1 MIEYSSIFQ
10 TGIQSLLAVACGWGC
25 GRWGVLQP
33 DPTVV
38 NVNTL
43 VLKFCIPC
51 LQVHLLA
58 IKTDMRQPGSWSALL
73 AFLAWSMGL
82 QALLA
87 LLQLLRQGRLQYA
100 QLGVDSLLL
109 TTNNT
114 GILGPVVLLAA
125 LGPEYAPL
133 GMLATVALY
142 FQQLPSAQLLFHLHQ
157 EQAAAAAGT
166 ATTAAVTA
174 ADSMLASDGHG
185 WQEQQPLLAAGQA
198 GNDGSNSISATRNS
212 NSSAAQGSR
221 ASSML
226 ADGQAGAQHGNG
238 SGFAFVQPGAAVT
251 PEASS
256 ARITAAE
263 AAAGSRRS
271 PLHAP
276 QQLLRHCGS
285 ADSLPRLH
293 HRHAQQ
299 EYVLHVGKCTSQQ
312 QQQQGSS
319 CGAGQDRHSSAS
331 LVLSLLLKNPLVW
344 STGLSLLLSC
354 LGSSVLLDPRSP
366 VALQQL
372 SFVDGLLGWFA
383 ATTAPLTLFTTGLW
397 MYSNSLQQQQRQAQK
412 KGQPSLMQQQHQV
425 AGPVGANQEEQEQLT
440 MRQLWMYLLARATV
454 APGFMVLVCRVMGFK
469 GDLGRALVILAL
481 LPVAQ
486 TAFVVCKQAE
496 TGTHAISVLMVA
508 SLLVML
514 PQLMVLL
521 ALLEW
526 FGVF

>member
-1 MIEYSSIFQ
+1 MIDYSSIFQ

-87 LLQLLRQGRLQYA
+87 ASQLLRQGRLQYA

-133 GMLATVALY
+133 GMLAT
-142 FQQLPSAQLLFHLHQ
+142 QQ
-157 EQAAAAAGT
+157 
-166 ATTAAVTA
+166 
-174 ADSMLASDGHG
+174 
-185 WQEQQPLLAAGQA
+185 
-198 GNDGSNSISATRNS
+198 
-212 NSSAAQGSR
+212 
-221 ASSML
+221 
-226 ADGQAGAQHGNG
+226 
-238 SGFAFVQPGAAVT
+238 
-251 PEASS
+251 
-256 ARITAAE
+256 
-263 AAAGSRRS
+263 
-271 PLHAP
+271 
-276 QQLLRHCGS
+276 
-285 ADSLPRLH
+285 
-293 HRHAQQ
+293 
-299 EYVLHVGKCTSQQ
+299 QQ

-331 LVLSLLLKNPLVW
+331 PVLSLLLKNPL
-344 STGLSLLLSC
+344 
-354 LGSSVLLDPRSP
+354 
-366 VALQQL
+366 
-372 SFVDGLLGWFA
+372 
-383 ATTAPLTLFTTGLW
+383 
-397 MYSNSLQQQQRQAQK
+397 
-412 KGQPSLMQQQHQV
+412 
-425 AGPVGANQEEQEQLT
+425 
-440 MRQLWMYLLARATV
+440 
-454 APGFMVLVCRVMGFK
+454 
-469 GDLGRALVILAL
+469 
-481 LPVAQ
+481 
-486 TAFVVCKQAE
+486 TAFVVCKQAD

-521 ALLEW
+521 AVLEW

>member
-1 MIEYSSIFQ
+1 MMIDYSSIFQ

-87 LLQLLRQGRLQYA
+87 VSQLLRQGRLQYA

-157 EQAAAAAGT
+157 EETAAAAGT

-174 ADSMLASDGHG
+174 ADSMLASDDHG

-198 GNDGSNSISATRNS
+198 GNDSRNSISAKRNGN
-212 NSSAAQGSR
+212 NSEAPV
-221 ASSML
+221 SSML
-226 ADGQAGAQHGNG
+226 ADGQAGAQHANG
-238 SGFAFVQPGAAVT
+238 SCFAFVQPDAAVA

-263 AAAGSRRS
+263 AAAGSRPS

-312 QQQQGSS
+312 QQQGSS
-319 CGAGQDRHSSAS
+319 CGAGQERHSSAS

-383 ATTAPLTLFTTGLW
+383 ASTAPLTLFTTGLW
-397 MYSNSLQQQQRQAQK
+397 MYSNSMQQQQRQAQQ
-412 KGQPSLMQQQHQV
+412 KGQPSLMQQQHQ
-425 AGPVGANQEEQEQLT
+425 AGCPVEANQEPQEQLT

-454 APGFMVLVCRVMGFK
+454 APGFMVLVCWVMGFK

-486 TAFVVCKQAE
+486 TAFVVCKQAD